1 MAIGLKVH
9 THVKLECLVVKVLDT
24 SRGADHLDMLKYRG
38 RGREGEREERG
49 GGIRELTF
57 WEEGKTII
65 RW

>member
-9 THVKLECLVVKVLDT
+9 THIKLECLVVKVLDT

-38 RGREGEREERG
+38 RRREGEREERE

-57 WEEGKTII
+57 WEEGKTTI